1 LACGG
6 FARFAPPFL
15 AEGDGAVADFIPRQR
30 HGRRVTGR
38 AEAKREKRMRLKRSL
53 RQVPACAP
61 AQCALVPPG
70 SPPLL
75 RARAVSQGFHLQSP
89 PDHLHSTPQ
98 RL

>member
-1 LACGG
+1 LAFGG

-15 AEGDGAVADFIPRQR
+15 AEGDGAVADLIPRQR

-38 AEAKREKRMRLKRSL
+38 ARAKREKRMRLKRSL

-61 AQCALVPPG
+61 AQCALLPPG

-75 RARAVSQGFHLQSP
+75 CARVVFQGFLLQPRPNHLY
-89 PDHLHSTPQ
+89 STPQ
-98 RL
+98 HL